1 MQKPKT
7 MRIAGGTLVVGQTV
21 QTGDIL
27 IEDEKIAAIGDLR
40 DIRADITIDA
50 DGLVVLPGAVD
61 PHVHFNDAFMNTV
74 SIHDCETG
82 TRAAAFGGVTTVIDF
97 SNQVH
102 GGSLF
107 QCLED
112 KQAEVSERALVDW
125 GVHTVITDP
134 TPRTLA
140 EIPQVVAAGAPTLKC
155 YMTYREDGIMIE
167 IPDLERILGQL
178 RDAKGMLMVHA
189 EDNDL
194 IEANVSR
201 LISEGKTDAFYHAV
215 SKPPAVEEKAIQDCI
230 HMLSRTWGSLY
241 VVHLASDRGMEM
253 IGRARLA
260 GLDIQAETC
269 IHYLV
274 LTEEQLKRPDGIK
287 WICSPPLRSSQI
299 QAALWRGIRH
309 GLIGL
314 VSTDDAAFSWA
325 AKLHGQ
331 DRFDQCPNGYPGIEV
346 RLPLLYS
353 QGVLKDRLTL
363 PRLAELISTAPARM
377 FGLWP
382 RKGSLLPGADADIVH
397 FDPAVSWTMNTD
409 TLHMGADW
417 CAYEGI
423 SVNGH
428 IQKVFSR
435 GELIIDGDRCLAEKG
450 RGRYQHR
457 SLNKENHSLKVRLR

>member
-1 MQKPKT
+1 MEKGKSIC
-7 MRIAGGTLVVGQTV
+7 IAGGTLVVGQTV

-40 DIRADITIDA
+40 DIHADLIMDA
-50 DGLVVLPGAVD
+50 DGLMVLPGAVD
-61 PHVHFNDAFMNTV
+61 PHVHFNDAFMNSV

-112 KQAEVSERALVDW
+112 KQAEASERALVDW

-134 TPRTLA
+134 TPRTIA
-140 EIPQVVAAGAPTLKC
+140 EIPNVVAAGAPTLKC

-167 IPDLERILGQL
+167 MPDLERILGAL
-178 RDAKGMLMVHA
+178 GDAGGMLMVHA
-189 EDNDL
+189 EDNDM

-201 LISEGKTDAFYHAV
+201 LISEGKTGAFYHAV
-215 SKPPAVEEKAIQDCI
+215 SKPPEVEEKAIQDCI
-230 HMLSRTWGSLY
+230 DMVSRTGGRLY

-260 GLDIQAETC
+260 GLDVHAETC

-274 LTEEQLKRPDGIK
+274 LTEDQMKRPDGIK
-287 WICSPPLRSSQI
+287 WICSPPLRDSRI
-299 QAALWRGIRH
+299 QDELWRGIRDN
-309 GLIGL
+309 LIGV
-314 VSTDDAAFSWA
+314 VSTDDAAFSWE
-325 AKLHGQ
+325 AKSYGQ
-331 DRFDQCPNGYPGIEV
+331 DRFDRCPNGIPGIEV

-353 QGVLKDRLTL
+353 EGVLKDRLTW
-363 PRLAELISTAPARM
+363 PRLVDLISAAPARM

-382 RKGSLLPGADADIVH
+382 RKGSLLPGADADIVL
-397 FDPAVSWTMNTD
+397 FDPAVSWTMSTD

-417 CAYEGI
+417 CAYDGMA
-423 SVNGH
+423 VNGG

-450 RGRYQHR
+450 RGRFQQR
-457 SLNKENHSLKVRLR
+457 VLPEAVI